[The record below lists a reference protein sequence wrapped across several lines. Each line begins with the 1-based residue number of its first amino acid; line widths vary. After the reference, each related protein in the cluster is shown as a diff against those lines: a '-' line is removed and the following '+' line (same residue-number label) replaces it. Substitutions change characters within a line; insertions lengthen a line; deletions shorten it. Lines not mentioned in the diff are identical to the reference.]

1 MAEDDVEIV
10 RSYFDA
16 TNEGDFAGAMSYY
29 ADDVELVVPAD
40 AFLERGTFK
49 GKDAVGRWFGEWFRA
64 FQRGYRFDLEEA
76 RDLGDTVLVVAHHQ
90 GRGRTSG
97 VEVRSSI
104 AYLFRV
110 RDGEIARLELFP
122 DRAEAVEAA
131 AGG

>member
-1 MAEDDVEIV
+1 MAAADVETV

-16 TNEGDFAGAMSYY
+16 TNEGDFARAMSYY
-29 ADDVELVVPAD
+29 ADDVELVVPGD
-40 AFLERGTFK
+40 VFLERGTFK
-49 GKDAVGRWFGEWFRA
+49 GKDAVGQWFGNWFRA
-64 FQRGYRFDLEEA
+64 FQRGYQFNLEEA

-97 VEVRSSI
+97 IEVRSSI

-122 DRAEAVEAA
+122 DRAAALDAVV
-131 AGG
+131 GS